1 MSTAASALLMGAWPL
16 ASPWMLAWAAAA
28 LIPLLIHFLSRRR
41 YDEVPWAAM
50 EFLLAAIRKNA
61 RRWRLE
67 QLLLLLVRMSILV
80 LLALALADPLWPLL
94 SSAASQSSAVGETHV
109 VVVIDASYSMDYRVA
124 DATRM
129 DTAKRLAGEL
139 VRSCPQGD
147 GFSLLLLAAPPLVVV
162 GDPVFDRE
170 ELASEIAEL
179 RRSDGGADL
188 PATLAEIERIIDRT
202 AQREPRLSRRRICFF
217 TDLGRTTWE
226 GLTQR
231 ATQAILARLA
241 DKAGLELVDVGQ
253 FGGQNVAVTRVNVAE
268 GVVTVGSPTR
278 IDIEVENFGNEDQ
291 RQHRVEVMVGGQ
303 RISQEQLDVPAGGR
317 STLAI
322 AHNFQIPGQ
331 QIVEVRTGDDP
342 LELDN
347 HRWLSLSVRPAAEVL
362 CVEGKSGAARNVVL
376 ALEPGTSTHAR
387 VRPSVQSEI
396 ALLEE
401 DLSRYDCIF
410 LCNVGR
416 FGRDEA
422 QQLRRFLDQGGGVVF
437 CLGDQVQ
444 ATNYNSVLGAEP
456 DGLRILP
463 AQLGEPVELG
473 EYFLNPLEYRH
484 PIVEPFR
491 GHERAGLLTT
501 PIWKY
506 VRLAPA
512 AKSDVRVALAFE
524 NQAPALLEA
533 PLGRGHVLVLA
544 TDASNSSVDASTNPP
559 TPWSA
564 LAAWPSFPP
573 LVQQMFK
580 SAVRGRTQ
588 LGNVIVGDSL
598 QGTMPPGLAD
608 ASLVVVDPLGHSQR
622 VPAEVNGSDSRWTF
636 TDTLRSGVYTV
647 ASGGAPGGAQRY
659 AVNLDT
665 RESQLERVDGELL
678 PNAFARGETEVTV
691 SRAGTLGDSL
701 SHSFRSVLAAVLLL
715 LLCETVLAWFVGRS
729 AAHASVVR

>member
-16 ASPWMLAWAAAA
+16 ASPWMLAWACAA

-67 QLLLLLVRMSILV
+67 QLLLLLVRMAILV

-188 PATLAEIERIIDRT
+188 AATLAEIERIIDRT

-217 TDLGRTTWE
+217 TDLGRTTWD

-253 FGGQNVAVTRVNVAE
+253 SGGQNVAVTRVNVAE
-268 GVVTVGSPTR
+268 GVVTVGYPTR

-291 RQHRVEVMVGGQ
+291 RQHRVEVTVGGQ

-533 PLGRGHVLVLA
+533 SLGRGHVLVLA
-544 TDASNSSVDASTNPP
+544 TDASNSSVDASTDPP

-588 LGNVIVGDSL
+588 LGNVIVGDAL

-647 ASGGAPGGAQRY
+647 ASGGAQGGAQRY

-678 PNAFARGETEVTV
+678 PSAFARGEPEVTV
-691 SRAGTLGDSL
+691 SRAGTLGGSL
-701 SHSFRSVLAAVLLL
+701 SHSFRYVLAAVLLL